1 MADGESDRKR
11 ARNGVKQKA
20 GRGVPVKGRHPGSE
34 TAAETHGGQNPV
46 HPLHA
51 DSVIGMKEV
60 QAEKK
65 TRTLV
70 AVEEFHR

>member
-1 MADGESDRKR
+1 MKSG
-11 ARNGVKQKA
+11 
-20 GRGVPVKGRHPGSE
+20 HPASE
-34 TAAETHGGQNPV
+34 NIPETHGLHDTV
-46 HPLHA
+46 HPREA
-51 DSVIGMKEV
+51 DPVIGMKEV